1 MPILLIR
8 FFLRRGDQ
16 SAEKRMRAVRA
27 ALEFRMKLHSDKEI
41 IFRYLNRF
49 NDPSVG
55 GGPTDPQSG
64 VRQPLAVRVVEFI
77 AVTVAFENLFA
88 AERSEERRVG
98 KECRSRWSPYH

>member
-1 MPILLIR
+1 MLLNILSGKEERFFRFGLLIR

-55 GGPTDPQSG
+55 GGPADPQSG
-64 VRQPLAVRVVEFI
+64 VRQPLAV
-77 AVTVAFENLFA
+77 LL
-88 AERSEERRVG
+88 RSEERRVG